1 MVAFLV
7 SVCVSLNISTSLIKF
22 TLKGEHVIQNKQV
35 LNLDPFIIWT
45 HTYLKFYYIINFF
58 YVFIFYFGS
67 VDHIETSYKSNSNNI
82 LSNF

>member
-35 LNLDPFIIWT
+35 LNLDPFII
-45 HTYLKFYYIINFF
+45 
-58 YVFIFYFGS
+58 
-67 VDHIETSYKSNSNNI
+67 
-82 LSNF
+82 

>member
-22 TLKGEHVIQNKQV
+22 TLKGERVIQNKQV

-45 HTYLKFYYIINFF
+45 HMYLKFYYIINFF
-58 YVFIFYFGS
+58 MFLFFILEVS
-67 VDHIETSYKSNSNNI
+67 II
-82 LSNF
+82 